1 MCGSVE
7 ESIKWDE
14 GRLSSFSDREG
25 GREDI
30 PDRKTKCHGTGTKCH
45 KARTDSSV
53 GSAFEQREK

>member
-1 MCGSVE
+1 M
-7 ESIKWDE
+7 
-14 GRLSSFSDREG
+14 REDWAVFQTEK